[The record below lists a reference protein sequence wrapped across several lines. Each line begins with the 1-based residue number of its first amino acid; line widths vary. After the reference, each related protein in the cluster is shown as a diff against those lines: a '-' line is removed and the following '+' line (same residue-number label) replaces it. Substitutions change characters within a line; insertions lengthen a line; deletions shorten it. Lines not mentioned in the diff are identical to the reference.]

1 MAFPANNPAHYM
13 HYCVPLAS
21 LISFGQDI
29 IARNINPKYQAD
41 IMDEPK
47 TGKMAM
53 LRKLRRGSKDSI
65 PVPTER
71 RDSFFATP
79 PSTPTAATPGKLT
92 FFDLPAEIR
101 NHVYDLTLSNTVLYL
116 PSPSPEDR
124 KKKSIP
130 VCGLLLASRQC
141 RKEYLPLF
149 YATAPVV
156 IDIKDFD
163 FRNVMK
169 VIGGLYSTELKAF
182 RANNALVLRLRT
194 LNCTKANL
202 DGLRRWLTHRAD
214 SLDRLPF
221 RYEVFVAGSGG
232 RISCFR
238 QSREIAYYG
247 ERLARMQVKLEDTLQ
262 WELQAIV
269 AAFDRKGAEL
279 AEALQGVPHQLHPS
293 RRPIYGLSGGGL
305 R

>member
-1 MAFPANNPAHYM
+1 MD
-13 HYCVPLAS
+13 
-21 LISFGQDI
+21 G
-29 IARNINPKYQAD
+29 PK
-41 IMDEPK
+41 P
-47 TGKMAM
+47 GKMAM

-279 AEALQGVPHQLHPS
+279 AEALQGVPHQLDPS

>member
-1 MAFPANNPAHYM
+1 
-13 HYCVPLAS
+13 
-21 LISFGQDI
+21 
-29 IARNINPKYQAD
+29 
-41 IMDEPK
+41 MDEPK
-47 TGKMAM
+47 SGKMAM

-101 NHVYDLTLSNTVLYL
+101 NHVYDLTVSDTVLYL

-124 KKKSIP
+124 KKKPVP

-149 YATAPVV
+149 YSTAPVV

-221 RYEVFVAGSGG
+221 R
-232 RISCFR
+232 

-279 AEALQGVPHQLHPS
+279 AEALQGVPHQLDPS

>member
-1 MAFPANNPAHYM
+1 MVMEKARDVDG
-13 HYCVPLAS
+13 VPRPTTPRIRRLRPPVLAS
-21 LISFGQDI
+21 LISW
-29 IARNINPKYQAD
+29 AKKSSRETSAKAD

-47 TGKMAM
+47 PSKLAM

-79 PSTPTAATPGKLT
+79 LTTPTAATPGKLT

-101 NHVYDLTLSNTVLYL
+101 NHIYDLTVSNTILYL

-124 KKKSIP
+124 KKKPIP

-149 YATAPVV
+149 YSTAPVV

-221 RYEVFVAGSGG
+221 R
-232 RISCFR
+232 

-279 AEALQGVPHQLHPS
+279 DEALQGVPQQLDPS

>member
-1 MAFPANNPAHYM
+1 MA
-13 HYCVPLAS
+13 
-21 LISFGQDI
+21 
-29 IARNINPKYQAD
+29 
-41 IMDEPK
+41 MDEHK
-47 TGKMAM
+47 TSKMAM
-53 LRKLRRGSKDSI
+53 LRKLRRGSKDSLPI
-65 PVPTER
+65 YAER
-71 RDSFFATP
+71 RDSDFATLL
-79 PSTPTAATPGKLT
+79 PSPPTAATPGKLT

-101 NHVYDLTLSNTVLYL
+101 NHVYDLVSSDTVLSL
-116 PSPSPEDR
+116 PSPEDG
-124 KKKSIP
+124 KKKSSVP
-130 VCGLLLASRQC
+130 VCGLLLTSRQC
-141 RKEYLPLF
+141 RKEYLPLL
-149 YATAPVV
+149 YSTAPVV

-163 FRNVMK
+163 FRAVIK
-169 VIGGLYSTELKAF
+169 IIGGLYSTELKAF

-221 RYEVFVAGSGG
+221 RYEVFVADPAG
-232 RISCFR
+232 RIGCFR

-247 ERLARMQVKLEDTLQ
+247 ERLAMMQVKLEDTLQ

-279 AEALQGVPHQLHPS
+279 DDVLQGVPQRLDPT